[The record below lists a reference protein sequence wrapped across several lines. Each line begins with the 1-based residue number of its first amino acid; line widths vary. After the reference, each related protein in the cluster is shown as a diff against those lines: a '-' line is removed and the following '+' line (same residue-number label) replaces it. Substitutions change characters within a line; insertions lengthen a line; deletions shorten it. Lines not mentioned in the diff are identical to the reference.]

1 VTAFGLAGQLQAQGV
16 PAGAP
21 VARTA
26 AAPVAGG
33 TNVAVIDIAFVFK
46 NHNRFNA
53 AMGDIKKD
61 IEDFEAFVRKEQGN
75 FKAKADELQT
85 FKPSSL
91 EYKQKEEELAR
102 VQSDL
107 QVKIGLKRKEFLE
120 QEARVYYRVYREI
133 EQAVGLFSQ
142 RNRIGLVLRFNGDE
156 MKEDDRASVLQGV
169 NRAVVYQQ
177 NLDITTFI
185 VQQLN
190 IGTAPAPTTGG
201 AVPGGMANPQIPRA
215 NGTIPR

>member
-1 VTAFGLAGQLQAQGV
+1 MLVTALGLAGQIHAQGV
-16 PAGAP
+16 PA
-21 VARTA
+21 
-26 AAPVAGG
+26 AAPAASG

-75 FKAKADELQT
+75 FKAKAEELQT

-91 EYKQKEEELAR
+91 EYKEKEEELAR
-102 VQSDL
+102 MQSDL

-120 QEARVYYRVYREI
+120 QEARVYFRVYREI
-133 EQAVGLFSQ
+133 EQAVTLVAQ

-156 MKEDDRASVLQGV
+156 MKEHDRPTVLQGV
-169 NRAVVYQQ
+169 NRAVVFHHG
-177 NLDITTFI
+177 NLDITQFI

-190 IGTAPAPTTGG
+190 VGTSPAPTQGAPSTGG
-201 AVPGGMANPQIPRA
+201 AVPGGISRPQIPRP
-215 NGTIPR
+215 NTIER